1 MKSIEK
7 IIKENKE
14 FFNSSEPAKGHFER
28 FKNKLKNFS
37 RRGVFQT
44 KKIISISYLLKAAS
58 VAVLITLSTL
68 WAYNKLSTDKILSDK
83 STSHIGRQKG
93 IALKDISPEYE
104 EVEIYYSS
112 LVNSKLNNLLQRFK
126 TDDDLEE
133 KQEILEE
140 LSEFDSLYT
149 NLQAELQANPN
160 NERIINAMIENYQLK
175 AEIIDRVTNTLG
187 IRDVWVGTYS
197 NGG

>member
-1 MKSIEK
+1 MKNIEK
-7 IIKENKE
+7 IIKENKKI
-14 FFNSSEPAKGHFER
+14 FNSSEPAKGHFER

-68 WAYNKLSTDKILSDK
+68 WAYNYFNSNLLNESP
-83 STSHIGRQKG
+83 KG
-93 IALKDISPEYE
+93 TALKDISPEYE
-104 EVEIYYSS
+104 EVEVYYSS
-112 LVNSKLNNLLQRFK
+112 LVDSKLNNLLQHFK

-149 NLQAELQANPN
+149 NLQAELQANPD

>member
-1 MKSIEK
+1 MSKSIEK
-7 IIKENKE
+7 IIKENKD

-28 FKNKLKNFS
+28 FENKLKIFS
-37 RRGVFQT
+37 RGDGLPLRGYT
-44 KKIISISYLLKAAS
+44 NKAKKIISISYLLKAAS
-58 VAVLITLSTL
+58 IAILITISIL
-68 WAYNKLSTDKILSDK
+68 WTYNKLTTDPIKQSPE
-83 STSHIGRQKG
+83 G

-112 LVNSKLNNLLQRFK
+112 LVNSKLNNLLQHFK

-133 KQEILEE
+133 KQEILDE

-149 NLQAELQANPN
+149 SLQIELQANPD
-160 NERIINAMIENYQLK
+160 NEKIINAMIENYQLK